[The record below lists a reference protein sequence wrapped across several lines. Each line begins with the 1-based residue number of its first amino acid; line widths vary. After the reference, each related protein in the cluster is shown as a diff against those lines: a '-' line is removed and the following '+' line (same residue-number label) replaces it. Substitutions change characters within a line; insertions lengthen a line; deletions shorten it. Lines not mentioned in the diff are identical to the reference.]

1 MNVNAAL
8 DQAQSAWLLGRLNPV
23 WEAKPEKQ
31 KQNQS

>member
-8 DQAQSAWLLGRLNPV
+8 DQAQSAWLLEGWNPV
-23 WEAKPEKQ
+23 WEAEPE